1 MSASADPLEL
11 VAERKLSGPTL
22 IVLAFV
28 MGTLFALLPMY
39 YLYSTRGSSGSA
51 AGMLASAPEASVS
64 SDAPLREP
72 SSPSAPVRFAAR
84 MTYELSHT
92 PVEPPPAPVKVT
104 ARPEPIVPRAAPVV
118 TPPPPQPARPDLA
131 PRIANARP
139 IIATPP
145 DPRDTTREM
154 EREARRPD
162 YREPPRQVAQVTV
175 ETPAVQSRVVE
186 GRDFVLPPKS
196 VPTRPIAAPESEPPK
211 RAAEPANGRTAVAT
225 ATVVSGASPIAPP
238 PEAKTPAEPRK
249 AKAEA
254 APPADMLASR
264 LSATRAW
271 LAGAAQTTHTIQ
283 IMGSA
288 NEEHMR
294 TQLKALAK
302 QLDASK
308 IYVFRTVAQG
318 KPSMTVVYGAYAD
331 KSAAIQALEKLP
343 PGVAANKP
351 VLRTVNGIRT
361 EQKQHGT
368 S

>member
-11 VAERKLSGPTL
+11 AAERRLSGASL

-39 YLYSTRGSSGSA
+39 YLYTSRGSNSPA
-51 AGMLASAPEASVS
+51 AAPLTSTSPASVA
-64 SDAPLREP
+64 SDAPLREA
-72 SSPSAPVRFAAR
+72 SSGTAPVRFAAR

-104 ARPEPIVPRAAPVV
+104 AKAEPILPRQAPVAA
-118 TPPPPQPARPDLA
+118 PPPQPPRPDPA
-131 PRIANARP
+131 PRVANARP

-175 ETPAVQSRVVE
+175 DTPATQPRVIE

-196 VPTRPIAAPESEPPK
+196 VPTRPIAAADNEGAK
-211 RAAEPANGRTAVAT
+211 RTAEAGNGGRTALAT
-225 ATVVSGASPIAPP
+225 AAVVPGVSPIAPP
-238 PEAKTPAEPRK
+238 PETKAPAEP
-249 AKAEA
+249 AKTKSEA
-254 APPADMLASR
+254 TPADMLASR
-264 LSATRAW
+264 LSATREW
-271 LAGAAQTTHTIQ
+271 LGGAAQTTLTIQ
-283 IMGSA
+283 IMGST

-294 TQLKALAK
+294 SQLKALAK
-302 QLDASK
+302 QLDPAK
-308 IYVFRTVAQG
+308 LYVFRTVAQG

-331 KSAAIQALEKLP
+331 RAAATQALEKLP
-343 PGVAANKP
+343 PAVAANKP